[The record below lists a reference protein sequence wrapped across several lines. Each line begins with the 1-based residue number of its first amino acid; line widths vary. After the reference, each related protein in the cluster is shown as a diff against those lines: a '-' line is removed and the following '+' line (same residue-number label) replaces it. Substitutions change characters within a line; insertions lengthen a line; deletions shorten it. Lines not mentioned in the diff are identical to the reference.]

1 MHEKKTTKP
10 RNKHTQTKKEK
21 HKFKKSDQNQT
32 KVTQSIKTNTTF
44 KPDIISQSTNTY
56 EEEKQGKHKQNK
68 DETCMQRRKS
78 KNKL

>member
-1 MHEKKTTKP
+1 MKKKKP

-32 KVTQSIKTNTTF
+32 KVTQSIKTKTTF

-56 EEEKQGKHKQNK
+56 EEKQRNSINKTKMKHACREENQKTNF
-68 DETCMQRRKS
+68 D
-78 KNKL
+78 